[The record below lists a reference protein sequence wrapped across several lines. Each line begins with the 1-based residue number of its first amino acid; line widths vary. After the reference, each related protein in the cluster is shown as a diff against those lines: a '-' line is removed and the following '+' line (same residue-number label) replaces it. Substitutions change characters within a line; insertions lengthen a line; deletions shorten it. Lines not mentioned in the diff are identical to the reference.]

1 MADHNSNSGCYL
13 QFLLHEGL
21 CVDREHSHV
30 TVTQSYNSEQDLCHH
45 TQQQNQM
52 QRIIQVMIKVF
63 NNDKI

>member
-1 MADHNSNSGCYL
+1 MADHNSNSGCCL

-21 CVDREHSHV
+21 CVDRQHSQV